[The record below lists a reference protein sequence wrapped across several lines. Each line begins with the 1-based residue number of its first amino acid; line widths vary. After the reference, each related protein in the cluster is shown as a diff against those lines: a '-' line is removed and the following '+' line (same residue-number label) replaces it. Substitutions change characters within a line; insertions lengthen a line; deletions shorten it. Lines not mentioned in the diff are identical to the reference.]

1 MKLKE
6 LIEKCN
12 LEKVSSYSD
21 DDRVIAGAYSS
32 DLLSDVIANAKK
44 DFVWITLQ
52 THLNIIAVAALK
64 ELAAIIIVNNKDVE
78 PDTLR
83 KTEEEKITI
92 LKTGLNTFQISGL
105 IYGYGIK

>member
-6 LIEKCN
+6 LTEKCG
-12 LEKVSSYSD
+12 LETVNGFADENKE
-21 DDRVIAGAYSS
+21 IAGAYSS

-64 ELAAIIIVNNKDVE
+64 ELAAIIIVNNKEIDK
-78 PDTLR
+78 DTLQ
-83 KTEEEKITI
+83 KAEEEKVT
-92 LKTGLNTFQISGL
+92 LLRTGLNTFQISGK
-105 IYGYGIK
+105 IYECGIH